1 MCLVAIMRN
10 VTLFLVYT
18 CLATQA
24 MANGT
29 GNVARGFTLV
39 KQNCGV
45 CHAIGRD
52 DESSHPDAPPFRF
65 VFRTYA
71 ASNLQEALAEGL
83 VTGHPDMPE
92 FIFPAQDVQAI
103 VDYLSTLEGL

>member
-1 MCLVAIMRN
+1 MRN
-10 VTLFLVYT
+10 FTTLLVYT
-18 CLATQA
+18 FLATQA

-29 GNVARGFTLV
+29 GNVSRGLSLV
-39 KQNCGV
+39 QQNCSV

-52 DESSHPDAPPFRF
+52 GESSHPDAPPFRF

-71 ASNLQEALAEGL
+71 ASSLQEALAEGL

-92 FIFPAQDVQAI
+92 FIFPAEDVQAI